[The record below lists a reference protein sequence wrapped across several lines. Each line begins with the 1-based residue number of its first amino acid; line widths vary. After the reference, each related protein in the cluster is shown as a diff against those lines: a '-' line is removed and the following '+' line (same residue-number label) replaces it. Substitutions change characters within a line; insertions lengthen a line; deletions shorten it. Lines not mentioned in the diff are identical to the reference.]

1 MNEAVETLCSKLEK
15 VIEIMPNKFT
25 SHEFI
30 LKMARNFQEE
40 YFAAGASLIGGVKDG
55 AIFRELHSW
64 IGTALHNSELVKQS
78 DEKFQVKIYGAIAD
92 NHMYGQRYSLNTAA
106 SRPTTGAT

>member
-1 MNEAVETLCSKLEK
+1 VLKIRGSVRNYA
-15 VIEIMPNKFT
+15 NKFT

-30 LKMARNFQEE
+30 LKMGRNFQEE

-64 IGTALHNSELVKQS
+64 IGTALYNSDSVEQS
-78 DEKFQVKIYGAIAD
+78 DEKVPSKNIWG
-92 NHMYGQRYSLNTAA
+92 NSGQSYMGWIILPALRCQ
-106 SRPTTGAT
+106 